1 MSAQYPFITEEL
13 LQGLSKYM
21 RFTNYLGAAQLYLKD
36 NFLLEQPLSKDHI
49 KKRVL
54 GHWGTVPG
62 INFVYA
68 NLNLIAKRHSQEIM
82 LVIGPGHGY
91 PGLLS
96 NLYLE
101 GTLGDFYPDY
111 QTSKDG
117 MSNLIKHFSWPGG
130 FPSHANP
137 ETPGV
142 ILEGGELGYS
152 LSTSFG
158 AAFDNPDLIVTC
170 LVGDG
175 ESESGPLAAA
185 WHSNKFLNP
194 IRDGAVLPIL
204 HVNKYKISG
213 PTIPGT
219 MSHEELYNLYSGYGY
234 DPIIVDN
241 DFIYEP
247 MLMAME
253 DAYQKIKTIQNEARN
268 SGQFYKPRWPMIV
281 LISKKGWTGPEIVE
295 GKMIEDSFRSHGIPL
310 EDVLHNDEEF
320 EALNNWLSSYRITE
334 LLDENYK
341 PLPEI
346 LDFIPEDHLLIGKN
360 KHAYGGA
367 IRKPLNLP
375 DISQY
380 SVEVSNNNR
389 AQTYASSTAKLGE
402 FMRDILKE
410 NPDNFRIMSPD
421 ETESNKLHP
430 LFDVTQR
437 CYMWPTPPG
446 SENIGPNGRV
456 MEILSEHT
464 LQGWMEGYTL
474 TGRHS
479 IFITYEAFAMI
490 VASMID
496 QYTKFLKQSEA
507 ISWREPVPSLN
518 FVLTSTT
525 WRQDHNGYSHQNPG
539 FISAMLNDY
548 SAFVN
553 IHFPVDANMMLTTM
567 ERVFTSTNKVN
578 IIVAGKR
585 PLPQYLSLEEASNI
599 MDKGLSHWDW
609 AGHQSDDPDVV
620 FAATGDYATQESL
633 AAIQLLKQMAPD
645 LKTRFVSV
653 NELTCFGIGDQ
664 CNICKITN
672 GEFEELFT
680 QDKDIIYSYHGYP
693 EDIKSLV
700 FNHNASTRFK
710 IHGYI
715 EKGTTTTPFDMQVQN
730 RASRYQLMIDAI
742 ESAAKVNPL
751 IQAKKMAFENEIHS
765 MLTKHQDYIK
775 EHGED
780 MPEVTDFKFNFQ

>member
-13 LQGLSKYM
+13 LVSLSKYL
-21 RFTNYLGAAQLYLKD
+21 RLANYIGASQLYLKD
-36 NFLLEQPLSKDHI
+36 NFFLEQPLEKEHI
-49 KKRVL
+49 KKRIL

-68 NLNLIAKRHSQEIM
+68 NLNLIAQRHDQEIM
-82 LVIGPGHGY
+82 FVVGPGHGY
-91 PGLLS
+91 PALLS
-96 NLYLE
+96 NLFLE
-101 GTLGDFYPDY
+101 QTLAEFYPEY
-111 QTSKDG
+111 SLNKDG
-117 MSNLIKHFSWPGG
+117 LAKLIKHFSWPGG

-194 IRDGAVLPIL
+194 KHDGAVLPIL

-219 MSHEELYNLYSGYGY
+219 MSNEELYNLYSGYGY
-234 DPIIVDN
+234 EPIIIEG
-241 DFIYEP
+241 DFLYEP
-247 MLMAME
+247 MLVAME
-253 DAYQKIKTIQNEARN
+253 DAYQKIKQIQTEAREN
-268 SGQFYKPRWPMIV
+268 GKIDKPKWPMIV
-281 LISKKGWTGPEIVE
+281 LITKKGWSGPQIVGGE
-295 GKMIEDSFRSHGIPL
+295 MIEDSFRSHGIPL
-310 EDVLHNDEEF
+310 EDVHNNQEEF
-320 EALNNWLSSYRITE
+320 EALESWLRSYKLEE
-334 LLDENYK
+334 LLTDEHK
-341 PLPEI
+341 PISQI
-346 LDFIPEDHLLIGKN
+346 LDLVPRKDLRIGMV
-360 KHAYGGA
+360 KHANGGA
-367 IRKPLNLP
+367 ISTPLDLP

-380 SVEVSNNNR
+380 SVDVSSESR
-389 AQTYASSTAKLGE
+389 ATLTASSTAKLGE
-402 FMRDILKE
+402 FMRDIISK
-410 NPDNFRIMSPD
+410 NPKNFRIMSPD
-421 ETESNKLHP
+421 ETESNKLHA
-430 LFDVTQR
+430 LFEVTER
-437 CYMWPTPPG
+437 CYMWPTPEG
-446 SENIGPNGRV
+446 SENIGPDGRV

-490 VASMID
+490 IASMID

-507 ISWREPVPSLN
+507 IEWRKPVPSLN
-518 FVLTSTT
+518 FVLTSTS

-539 FISAMLNDY
+539 FISSMLNDY
-548 SAFVN
+548 SSFIN
-553 IHFPVDANMMLTTM
+553 IHFPSDANMMLATM
-567 ERVFTSTNKVN
+567 EEVFATTNKVN

-585 PLPQYLSLEEASNI
+585 PLPQYLSLEEARRDI
-599 MDKGLSHWDW
+599 QKGIANWEW
-609 AGHQSDDPDVV
+609 AGNTPDNPDVV

-633 AAIQLLKQMAPD
+633 AAINLLKEMIPD
-645 LKTRFVSV
+645 LKTRFISVS
-653 NELTCFGIGDQ
+653 ELTCFGIGDQ
-664 CNICKITN
+664 CNVCKITS

-680 QDKDIIYSYHGYP
+680 SDKDIIYSYHGYP

-700 FNHNASTRFK
+700 FNHNAASRFK
-710 IHGYI
+710 VHGYI

-730 RASRYQLMIDAI
+730 RASRYQLMIEAI
-742 ESAAKVNPL
+742 ESASKTNPL
-751 IQAKKMAFENEIHS
+751 VKAKRMSYENQIHS
-765 MLTKHQDYIK
+765 ILTKHQEHIRRSGEDIK
-775 EHGED
+775 E
-780 MPEVTDFKFNFQ
+780 VTEFKFKF